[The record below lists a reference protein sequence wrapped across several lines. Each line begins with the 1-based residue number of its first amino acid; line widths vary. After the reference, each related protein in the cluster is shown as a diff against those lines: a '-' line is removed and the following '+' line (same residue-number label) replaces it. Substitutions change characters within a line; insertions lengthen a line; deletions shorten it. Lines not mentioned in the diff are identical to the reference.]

1 MTDIPSPTSGVP
13 MPDPARKSTPGK
25 HSPNK
30 RPPNKR
36 SVKIYTRY
44 ERFWHWSQ
52 ALLIF
57 ILALSG
63 FNLHGTLSFVP
74 FPLAVMIHTFAAI
87 TLIVLWLFTT
97 FWNFTT
103 GQWRHYL
110 PQNKGLFA
118 VIKFYAWGIISG
130 APHPYAKTLKRK
142 QNALQSLAYLTFMV
156 IIGPALWLTGIAYL
170 LYNLWAEFDSSRQLF
185 SAVAFLHTAAA
196 FAMITFVV
204 VHVYMTTTGKT
215 VFHYIRT
222 MITGYEHIELTK
234 AEEAYL
240 EEQEPELLR
249 HPKG

>member
-1 MTDIPSPTSGVP
+1 MTDITSPTSGAP
-13 MPDPARKSTPGK
+13 IASGNKKDDGK
-25 HSPNK
+25 
-30 RPPNKR
+30 RA
-36 SVKIYTRY
+36 VKIYTRY

-63 FNLHGTLSFVP
+63 FNLHGTFHFVP
-74 FPLAVMIHTFAAI
+74 FPLAVIIHTYAAI
-87 TLIVLWLFTT
+87 ALIVLWLFTT

-118 VIKFYAWGIISG
+118 VIKFYAWGIIAG
-130 APHPYAKTLKRK
+130 APHPYSKTLKRK

-156 IIGPALWLTGIAYL
+156 IIGPALWLSGIAYL
-170 LYNLWAEFDSSRQLF
+170 LFNLWADLDTTRQAF
-185 SAVAFLHTAAA
+185 PAVAFVHTAAA

-222 MITGYEHIELTK
+222 MITGYERIELTEV
-234 AEEAYL
+234 EEAYL
-240 EEQEPELLR
+240 EEQEPELLKTPER
-249 HPKG
+249 